1 MLGITLATVVTEA
14 RWLAAWW
21 AKRQDEVA
29 REQGQTRASWQVLAA
44 ASDGDHTVSDLA
56 RRLQQSRQG
65 LQRVADRL
73 VEKGL
78 ATYERNPSHRRS
90 PLLRLSERGQAVLR
104 ALEREAA
111 RREPDFESDLD
122 PEDIETAVHVLRAV
136 REAL

>member
-1 MLGITLATVVTEA
+1 MFEILVSEA
-14 RWLAAWW
+14 RLLTARW

-90 PLLRLSERGQAVLR
+90 PLLRLSESGQTVLR
-104 ALEREAA
+104 ALERDAA
-111 RREPDFESDLD
+111 RRKPDLESDLD
-122 PEDIETAVHVLRAV
+122 PDDIETAVHVVRAV